1 MPLVVQ
7 CAELAELERLGR
19 EVDLGDAL
27 ERVSMRDEVDD
38 AAGREPDPAYAG
50 VDDEALVD
58 GFVVCAAEVNA
69 AMCRWLQM
77 LAEIVARRIWVDH
90 GARTPAEWLS
100 YTVSMAPSTARERV
114 RVALRLR
121 HFPEVTEAFAAGR
134 LSYSK
139 VRAITR
145 TGRPDLE
152 ELLLSYAEHATGAQ
166 LETVLR
172 GFCGARRRETA
183 DVLSAFDRRD
193 LQRVERGDG
202 TTELRIVLP
211 DEEAATVW
219 AQYSHAAETAQ
230 AEAKERR
237 DPDDPEAPPLP
248 RLGQLRADAA
258 VEAASLLAGAR
269 PDDTSGIDRHTLVLH
284 APASVLAAPA
294 DEDEPI
300 LVRASAESRLRP
312 MSVRRLRRL
321 ACDVR
326 LALVAHDDHGN
337 VVSAS
342 GTTRRIPARLRR
354 MLHARDRG
362 CRFPSCTATRGLDGH
377 HIVHWGDGGPTELHN
392 LVLLC
397 RYHHTFLHQRRWE
410 ILTDGHGHFRFQP
423 PDDDARPTVLDPPEV
438 DPLTLFVRRDDL
450 DFAPMTY
457 PGPLAPTW
465 DGTRPDIDA
474 AVSTL
479 LEELERLRPPDHPIL
494 AA

>member
-1 MPLVVQ
+1 MPLIEDG
-7 CAELAELERLGR
+7 ELAELARDVGLGEVLEWASIR
-19 EVDLGDAL
+19 EEIDA
-27 ERVSMRDEVDD
+27 
-38 AAGREPDPAYAG
+38 AAGRDPDPSFAG
-50 VDDEALVD
+50 VDDHALVD
-58 GFVVCAAEVNA
+58 GFLVCAAEVNA

-77 LAEIVARRIWVDH
+77 LAEIVARRIWVDQ

-121 HFPEVTEAFAAGR
+121 HFPRVTEAFEAGR

-166 LETVLR
+166 LETVVR
-172 GFCGARRRETA
+172 GFRGQRRRQTA
-183 DVLSAFDRRD
+183 DPVSAFERRD
-193 LQRVERGDG
+193 VQRIERGDG
-202 TTELRIVLP
+202 TTELRLVLP
-211 DEEAATVW
+211 DDEAATVW
-219 AQYSHAAETAQ
+219 AQWDHAAEAALAQ
-230 AEAKERR
+230 AKRDR
-237 DPDDPEAPPLP
+237 DPDDDETALP

-258 VEAASLLAGAR
+258 VEAAGLLAGAR

-284 APASVLAAPA
+284 APAAALQAPDGEEHDVVL
-294 DEDEPI
+294 
-300 LVRASAESRLRP
+300 VGASAESRLRP
-312 MSVRRLRRL
+312 MSVRQLRRL
-321 ACDVR
+321 ACDAR
-326 LALVAHDDHGN
+326 LAVVAHDADGN

-377 HIVHWGDGGPTELHN
+377 HIVHWNDGGPTELPN

-397 RYHHTFLHQRRWE
+397 RYHHTFIHQRDWE
-410 ILTDGHGHFRFQP
+410 IITDGNGHFRFQP
-423 PDDDARPTVLDPPEV
+423 PDEPPKPSV
-438 DPLTLFVRRDDL
+438 VAPPQLDPLTAFTRPDEPS
-450 DFAPMTY
+450 FAPVAY

-465 DGTRPDIDA
+465 DGTPPDYDA
-474 AVSTL
+474 AIGTL
-479 LEELERLRPPDHPIL
+479 LEELDRLRPPTADR
-494 AA
+494 AAA